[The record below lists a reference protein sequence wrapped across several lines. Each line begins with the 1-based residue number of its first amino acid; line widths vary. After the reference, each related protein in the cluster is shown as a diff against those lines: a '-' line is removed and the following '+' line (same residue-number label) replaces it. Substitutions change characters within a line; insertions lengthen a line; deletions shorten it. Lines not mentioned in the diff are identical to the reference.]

1 MKLERADIA
10 RLRGIPG
17 DWPALVIGDKGL
29 IVYGPNGVGKS
40 SIIDALEA
48 TIRGRSSLFKEN
60 RADGVNWDDASP
72 HVTGGPPSCTVY
84 GKFKGKDLSLSMG
97 ADPVADLTDW
107 VNAARAASFVLRRYM
122 LLQFIDGQPVY
133 RYGQIEPFLNL
144 SSFNQLELGLK
155 ALADDFETKFV
166 EARTKATEKVQIVR
180 QTFGLAKEATLSRAE
195 LTQLLK
201 EKLVKAKIGDAD
213 LNDLATLNQA
223 IAAELGGQAAGQK
236 FALLGGI
243 KAQAQQ
249 LTSVSVVKPIYEEAL
264 AAAETLANEI
274 KSVEQTVSLEL
285 LVLAKDHV
293 AATSP
298 KTCPVC
304 EKIVDPAKLLIRLN
318 ERIKENEAVQQA
330 AHTLDLRLKSLV
342 KAAAK
347 AREAYGSFR
356 PAWTSTGLGPLPPC
370 YENAEALFGSL
381 EGLTTAN
388 VANGQELVK
397 TAFVDAECDPSL
409 EIAKI
414 DGEIAAIGGTELR
427 SALSDAAACVTALLG
442 GGDVAILEKSEK
454 EAARASKQKTQLS
467 KLYAH
472 AQAARKEAVQK
483 IADKIADVANAFYDQ
498 VHPGE
503 EIATAKLTVRPNV
516 ANSLN
521 LNSTF
526 FGSEAPPLKYYSES
540 HLDTLGLC
548 FFLAIRKLEIEGTPL
563 FKLLLIDDVLHS
575 VDAEHRTRLAQLL
588 KSHFADHQIVLVT
601 HDKNFYE
608 RLKAT
613 LGGGY
618 KYLAISS
625 WDIDTGPH
633 LSDPSTDLDR
643 VINPATWEGKSH
655 EELAAAGGRFF
666 EWLLKELTEKLQV
679 PIVARFTHG
688 HDIGSM
694 WPPLAAKLDKNKGFS
709 AAHTGLVKKINDNGW
724 VRNKIGAHHNE
735 QESSE
740 TPKEV
745 TEFIDALAELYKATT
760 CAEEK
765 CGTAIEAS
773 KANKDIWRCG
783 CSKLQYDAK

>member
-1 MKLERADIA
+1 MKLERANIA

-17 DWPALVIGDKGL
+17 DWPALAIGDKGL

-48 TIRGRSSLFKEN
+48 TIGRRSSLFKEN

-72 HVTGGPPSCTVY
+72 HVKGGPPTCTVH
-84 GKFKGKDLSLSMG
+84 GKLNGKDFSLSMG
-97 ADPVADLTDW
+97 SAPPADLTDW
-107 VNAARAASFVLRRYM
+107 VKAAQAASFVLRRYM
-122 LLQFIDGQPVY
+122 LLQFIDGQPAY

-144 SSFNQLELGLK
+144 ASFNQLELGLK
-155 ALADDFETKFV
+155 ALADEFETKFL
-166 EARTKATEKVQIVR
+166 EARTRATEKAQVVR
-180 QTFGLAKEATLSRAE
+180 QTFGLAKEATLSRAG
-195 LTQLLK
+195 LTTLLN
-201 EKLVKAKIGDAD
+201 EKLVKAKITDAD
-213 LNDLATLNQA
+213 LNDLTALKQTLA
-223 IAAELGGQAAGQK
+223 VELGGQAAGQK
-236 FALLGGI
+236 FAALGAI

-249 LTSVSVVKPIYEEAL
+249 LASASAIKPTYEEAL
-264 AAAETLANEI
+264 SAAATLANEI

-285 LVLAKDHV
+285 LVLARDHV

-298 KTCPVC
+298 TICPVC
-304 EKIVDPAKLLIRLN
+304 EEKADPAKLLLRLN
-318 ERIKENEAVQQA
+318 ERVKASEAVQQA
-330 AHTLDLRLKSLV
+330 AHTLNLRMTSLV
-342 KAAAK
+342 KAATR
-347 AREAYGSFR
+347 AREAYSAFKA
-356 PAWTSTGLGPLPPC
+356 AWAIVDLGPLAVC
-370 YENAEALFGSL
+370 YENAEALFGAL
-381 EGLTTAN
+381 EVLTTASI
-388 VANGQELVK
+388 ATGQDK
-397 TAFVDAECDPSL
+397 IKAAFADAECDPST

-414 DGEIAAIGGTELR
+414 DGAIAAIGGTELR
-427 SALSDAAACVTALLG
+427 SALSDAAACVAVLLG
-442 GGDVAILEKSEK
+442 GGDLAILEKSAK
-454 EAARASKQKTQLS
+454 EAARAGEQKAQVS

-483 IADKIADVANAFYDQ
+483 IADKIATVANSFYDE

-503 EIATAKLTVRPNV
+503 NIATAKLTVRPNV

-548 FFLAIRKLEIEGTPL
+548 FFLAIRKLEIEGAQL

-588 KSHFADHQIVLVT
+588 KNHFADHQIVLVT

-618 KYLAISS
+618 KYVAISS

-643 VINPATWEGKSH
+643 VLDPATREGKSH

-679 PIVARFTHG
+679 SIVARFTHG

-709 AAHTGLVKKINDNGW
+709 TAHPGLVKRLNDNSW

-735 QESSE
+735 QESPV

-745 TEFIDALAELYKATT
+745 TEFLDALAELYKATT

-773 KANKDIWRCG
+773 KTNRDVWRCG